1 MTAGTDSI
9 ATPGSAPRRTGY
21 GDPVDDHAIEPDPGV
36 TGIRASAEHHVRI
49 DGRAWRATDPGIPD
63 ALRSELVDALM
74 AARRAVGTA
83 RRAGDDAAV
92 ASARRRVQDAKV
104 ALGERGH
111 PWWEP
116 PETPAIHD
124 RLVATILTLCR
135 HRGPQR
141 SICPSDAARV
151 VGGEDWR
158 DQMVTA
164 RAAAAELARAGEV
177 RILARG
183 RELDP
188 SGTFR
193 GPVRI
198 ALADRP
204 R

>member
-1 MTAGTDSI
+1 MDGTTRAANPTSRSG
-9 ATPGSAPRRTGY
+9 A
-21 GDPVDDHAIEPDPGV
+21 DHHIE
-36 TGIRASAEHHVRI
+36 I
-49 DGRAWRATDPGIPD
+49 DGRSWQATDPAIPD
-63 ALRSELVDALM
+63 PLRAELVDELM
-74 AARRAVGTA
+74 AARRAVGAATRA
-83 RRAGDDAAV
+83 RDGEDERA
-92 ASARRRVQDAKV
+92 ARARVHDAKV
-104 ALGERGH
+104 ALGERGR

-116 PETPAIHD
+116 PETLAIHD

-164 RAAAAELARAGEV
+164 RAAAAELARTGEV

-188 SGTFR
+188 SVPFR